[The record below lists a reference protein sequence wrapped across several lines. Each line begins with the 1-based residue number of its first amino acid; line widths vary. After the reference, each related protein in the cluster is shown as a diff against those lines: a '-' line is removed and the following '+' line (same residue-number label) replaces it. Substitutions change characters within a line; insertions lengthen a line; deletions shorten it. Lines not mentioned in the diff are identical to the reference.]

1 MYYRTR
7 IIEAMYVSLAT
18 HRTSNHATIK
28 CLEKHNK
35 IAIAIIHTNIYNYNQ
50 FAVTFYLN
58 MCDHVNFYT
67 QFLNLKHS
75 NKTNM
80 IKFISHI
87 KVTGHTVS
95 MINFVEIINT
105 VKCFYAYMQINI

>member
-1 MYYRTR
+1 MCMYYRTR

-67 QFLNLKHS
+67 QFLNTL
-75 NKTNM
+75 
-80 IKFISHI
+80 IKQ
-87 KVTGHTVS
+87 TR
-95 MINFVEIINT
+95 
-105 VKCFYAYMQINI
+105 